1 MKIVFDARV
10 HLNYY
15 SGISRYII
23 CLLEAYLRLFPADEV
38 IVLLNP
44 SIQTDNS
51 IYTLLSKFQNVQFK
65 VINAGH
71 MGPKNYLLMGKIIR
85 KLAPDVYH
93 YPHLDAPIF
102 TGKIPVIAT
111 IHDANSTGN
120 IKKFDDRFGLKSIY
134 FNFALKQTLKK
145 ANKVI
150 FVSDSAKNEILST
163 YKINPTLPKFVR
175 IYNGFEANF
184 NQITNQE
191 VAQKLAELKTQRPYI
206 LFVGQIR
213 KHKNIHRSIAAFKQF
228 NITNTEVKLVI
239 VGHNYLQLNLSE
251 PNIQHLEKVD
261 NDTLKAL
268 YAGCSVFLFPSL
280 FEGFGFPILEAFSF
294 GKPVVTSNYGATKE
308 IASNHAMLVDPYSTD
323 EIAKGIDLAYQTT
336 ANAANRIAHTQTF
349 SWDLYAHQLREIYL
363 EVANQKNN
371 KSNV

>member
-23 CLLEAYLRLFPADEV
+23 CLLEAYLRLFPIDEV
-38 IVLLNP
+38 LVLLNP
-44 SIQTDNS
+44 TIQTDNS
-51 IYTLLSKFQNVQFK
+51 IYRNLEHFKNVEFK
-65 VINAGH
+65 VVNAGH

-102 TGKIPVIAT
+102 TGKVPVVAT
-111 IHDANSTGN
+111 IHDANSTKN

-134 FNFALKQTLKK
+134 FRLALKQTLKK
-145 ANKVI
+145 AAKVI
-150 FVSDSAKNEILST
+150 FVSDSAKNEILSL
-163 YKINPTLPKFVR
+163 YKINSILPKYVR

-184 NQITNQE
+184 NQINNQE
-191 VAQKLAELKTQRPYI
+191 VTQKLAELKIQKPYI

-213 KHKNIHRSIAAFKQF
+213 EHKNILRSIAAFKQF
-228 NITNTEVKLVI
+228 NKTNSEVKLVI

-261 NDTLKAL
+261 NETLKAL

-308 IASNHAMLVDPYSTD
+308 IATDLAVLVDPYSTD

-349 SWDLYAHQLREIYL
+349 SWDLYAQQLREIYL